1 MKIIQVKAEIGDI
14 VWFMMDNKITS
25 SEVYSIQV
33 YNTVTWYTIFGISKS
48 RISYK
53 FWRNYNDTFL
63 KQEEDI
69 FLSKEELIKSL
80 GEEK

>member
-1 MKIIQVKAEIGDI
+1 MKTIQVKAAIGDI
-14 VWFMMDNKITS
+14 VWLMMDNKITS
-25 SEVYSIQV
+25 FEVYSIQV
-33 YNTVTWYTIFGISKS
+33 YNTVTFFGISKS
-48 RISYK
+48 RIFYK
-53 FWRNYNDTFL
+53 FWRNYSDTFL